1 MVQAARSGLK
11 TLDIQHSGVYN
22 LDMKITVNGITKE
35 IKDGAT
41 VLVVL
46 EELSLSKG
54 RVAVELNRA
63 IITRDSYPDTPLKD
77 GDVLEILSFVGGG

>member
-1 MVQAARSGLK
+1 MIFCRNGCI
-11 TLDIQHSGVYN
+11 IQPMTV
-22 LDMKITVNGITKE
+22 TVNGITKE
-35 IKDGAT
+35 IRDGAT
-41 VLVVL
+41 VLGLL